1 MGILQ
6 RAVTEGN
13 KEKGCF
19 VTFSRVGP
27 ASTSKTGL
35 KAKLDKFVGRDK
47 GGWNPQKYKF
57 VGYIW
62 ETGK

>member
-6 RAVTEGN
+6 RAVTEG
-13 KEKGCF
+13 KKAKGCF

-35 KAKLDKFVGRDK
+35 KAKLDEFVGRDK
-47 GGWNPQKYKF
+47 DGWNPQKYKF